1 MSKNI
6 LVTGSGGIGGVNFVN
21 ALKIAKREY
30 IISGTD
36 FNKYYLELPNL
47 DFKYRTPRHTDS
59 KFLEKIK
66 EIIDKDKIDFLH
78 PSPHSEASVIAKE
91 IDQIN
96 TATYLPRYDIIIRDK
111 LQTQEIL
118 KRNDVPVAKT
128 KTVNS
133 LDEVESTKEKFR
145 DEKVW
150 VRMKSGAGGKLS
162 LLCET
167 VEQIQDWIRIWV
179 NRGIAEYSDFM
190 IQEYLPGRNIA
201 CDSLWHDGKLIA
213 SFTRE
218 RLEYPFK
225 HISPSGITGTP
236 TVSRIIIDEK
246 VNAISKKAILSS
258 DSRPHGSY
266 AIDLKGDVKDNPI
279 VTEIDS
285 GKFHTTTA
293 LWGIVSDRLG
303 LDSKKNLADYYCA
316 IGMNLVEPESLGTD
330 IYPDALY
337 LIRHIDTGTWIWK
350 EDGYKV
356 KIL

>member
-1 MSKNI
+1 MSKNV

-21 ALKIAKREY
+21 ALRVTKKEY
-30 IISGTD
+30 LISGTD
-36 FNKYYLELPNL
+36 FNKYYLELPSL
-47 DFKYRTPRHTDS
+47 DFKYITPRHTDP

-66 EIIDKDKIDFLH
+66 EIIGKDKIDFLH
-78 PSPHSEASVIAKE
+78 PSPHAEASVIAKE
-91 IDQIN
+91 INDIK
-96 TATYLPRYDIIIRDK
+96 TATYLPKYDVIIRDK

-118 KRNDVPVAKT
+118 ERNQVPVAKT
-128 KTVNS
+128 EIVDS
-133 LDEVESTKEKFR
+133 LQDIKSTKEKFR

-167 VEQIQDWIRIWV
+167 SQQIEDWIRIWV
-179 NRGIAEYSDFM
+179 NRGTAKYSDFM
-190 IQEYLPGRNIA
+190 IQEYLPGKNIA
-201 CDSLWHDGKLIA
+201 CDSLWHNGKFIA

-236 TVSRIIIDEK
+236 TVSRIIVDEK
-246 VNAISKKAILSS
+246 VNEIAKKAILSS
-258 DSRPHGSY
+258 DSKPHGSY
-266 AIDLKGDVKDNPI
+266 AVDLKGNKEDNPV

-293 LWGIVSDRLG
+293 LWGIIANKLG
-303 LDSKKNLADYYCA
+303 LDERKNLADYYCG
-316 IGMNLVEPESLGTD
+316 IGMNLVEPEELGTD
-330 IYPDALY
+330 IYPDNLY

-350 EDGYKV
+350 EDGDKV

>member
-1 MSKNI
+1 MSNNI

-21 ALKIAKREY
+21 ALKIANREY
-30 IISGTD
+30 VISGTD
-36 FNKYYLELPNL
+36 YNKYYLELPDL
-47 DFKYRTPRHTDS
+47 DFKYSTPKHTDP
-59 KFLEKIK
+59 KFLEKII
-66 EIIDKDKIDFLH
+66 EIIDKDKIEFLH

-91 IDQIN
+91 IDNIN
-96 TATYLPRYDIIIRDK
+96 TATYLPKYDVIVRDK

-118 KRNDVPVAKT
+118 ERNQIPVAKT
-128 KTVNS
+128 EIVYS
-133 LDEVESTKEKFR
+133 LDEVKDTKEKFN

-162 LLCET
+162 LLCDT

-179 NRGIAEYSDFM
+179 NRGIANYSDFM

-201 CDSLWHDGKLIA
+201 CDSLWHNGKFIA

-236 TVSRIIIDEK
+236 TVSRIILDEE
-246 VNAISKKAILSS
+246 VNDISKKAILSS
-258 DSRPHGSY
+258 DPSPHGSY
-266 AIDLKGDVKDNPI
+266 AVDLKGNINNKPI

-293 LWGIVSDRLG
+293 LWGIVSEKLG

-316 IGMNLVEPESLGTD
+316 IGMNLVEPENIGTD
-330 IYPDALY
+330 IYPNNLY

>member
-1 MSKNI
+1 M
-6 LVTGSGGIGGVNFVN
+6 
-21 ALKIAKREY
+21 LKI
-30 IISGTD
+30 
-36 FNKYYLELPNL
+36 
-47 DFKYRTPRHTDS
+47 
-59 KFLEKIK
+59 
-66 EIIDKDKIDFLH
+66 
-78 PSPHSEASVIAKE
+78 
-91 IDQIN
+91 
-96 TATYLPRYDIIIRDK
+96 
-111 LQTQEIL
+111 
-118 KRNDVPVAKT
+118 
-128 KTVNS
+128 
-133 LDEVESTKEKFR
+133 
-145 DEKVW
+145 
-150 VRMKSGAGGKLS
+150 
-162 LLCET
+162 
-167 VEQIQDWIRIWV
+167 
-179 NRGIAEYSDFM
+179 
-190 IQEYLPGRNIA
+190 
-201 CDSLWHDGKLIA
+201 DGKLIA

-236 TVSRIIIDEK
+236 TVSRIVIDEK

-266 AIDLKGDVKDNPI
+266 AVDLKGDVKDNPI

-330 IYPDALY
+330 IYPDGLY